1 MLQNLLFRNGNPLV
15 QVDLSDKK
23 NLLSF
28 EKLILD
34 LQRKKRQKPLQTP
47 HEVKLLEITIFKKES

>member
-1 MLQNLLFRNGNPLV
+1 METSWYKLTSALKKIYYPL
-15 QVDLSDKK
+15 K
-23 NLLSF
+23 
-28 EKLILD
+28 KLILD